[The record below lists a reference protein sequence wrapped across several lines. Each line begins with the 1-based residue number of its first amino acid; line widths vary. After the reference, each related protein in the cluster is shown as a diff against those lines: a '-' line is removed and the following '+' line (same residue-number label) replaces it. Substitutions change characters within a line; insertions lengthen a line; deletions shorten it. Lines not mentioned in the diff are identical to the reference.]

1 MARQPQRG
9 AGENLPPVSALGYL
23 AAVPNMRRTLDHSPR
38 VAIPRPTLLPVPI
51 SPIVA
56 GLTRELAA
64 LGSLVANRRRKY
76 RSSSVLIVGISGMP
90 GVGKTA
96 LALNWAHKVKDRFPD
111 GNLYADLRSYYSHG
125 PLHPIDVLGTF
136 LQAIGVQTDRIPD
149 NIDERMSLFHNLVA
163 RRRMLIVLDDAAS
176 FDQVR
181 PFLSDS
187 PQSVV
192 VVTSRRPL
200 DLPPGAQEIALDT
213 LSVDEATILL
223 RTIAGAERVDA
234 EPQAAIEL
242 VRSCGCLP
250 LAIHVAEV
258 LPSTPTC
265 ARPSDAGRCGRRF
278 R

>member
-1 MARQPQRG
+1 M
-9 AGENLPPVSALGYL
+9 
-23 AAVPNMRRTLDHSPR
+23 
-38 VAIPRPTLLPVPI
+38 
-51 SPIVA
+51 
-56 GLTRELAA
+56 
-64 LGSLVANRRRKY
+64 
-76 RSSSVLIVGISGMP
+76 LIVGISGMP

-278 R
+278 RFVIGRCHGVQPIAQALHLVRCVRVVGD